1 MTDWTR
7 SHLRFY
13 AVSSNTAFFHWKSTF
28 NKDGQATVI
37 EITAQPNDIHQY
49 KFIQKVESN
58 YEMAQFDSLTPFTW
72 YKFIVKEKDT
82 DTLLAEIGPIRT
94 WPSGKY

>member
-1 MTDWTR
+1 MEDWSK
-7 SHLRFY
+7 SHLRFF

-28 NKDGQATVI
+28 GEKGYATIV
-37 EITAQPNDIHQY
+37 EITAQPTDLSLS
-49 KFIQKVESN
+49 KLVQKVEGNFES
-58 YEMAQFDSLTPFTW
+58 AQFDSLRPFTW

-94 WPSGKY
+94 WPSGK